1 MTPSGKLR
9 RQRRKLGF
17 VILSGHKCKSQPPSS
32 TSIHPTGNADDKI
45 IRPLDNFSYFGMFF
59 YIWDEDPARVN
70 FSVDQSSKLYL
81 RDTWAVLGGYYLY
94 QRETWR
100 ETVPLANLD
109 TSRELL
115 DLIHDDD
122 HQVTAPTPSLGSHG
136 SGEGDSTYFTGER
149 PSPHHL
155 SVLSKFHSF
164 TRFSAKAFQPV
175 HSEGRRPP
183 ESLKPSYTR
192 QDLIRSTRPH
202 VQ

>member
-1 MTPSGKLR
+1 
-9 RQRRKLGF
+9 
-17 VILSGHKCKSQPPSS
+17 
-32 TSIHPTGNADDKI
+32 
-45 IRPLDNFSYFGMFF
+45 MFF

-70 FSVDQSSKLYL
+70 SSMDQSSKLYL
-81 RDTWAVLGGYYLY
+81 RDTWPVLEGYYLY

-122 HQVTAPTPSLGSHG
+122 DQVTAPTPSLGSHG

-155 SVLSKFHSF
+155 SVLSKFHN
-164 TRFSAKAFQPV
+164 
-175 HSEGRRPP
+175 
-183 ESLKPSYTR
+183 
-192 QDLIRSTRPH
+192 STRKALERVKKWVNFELNLKLQNPLQCQI
-202 VQ
+202 VVN

>member
-1 MTPSGKLR
+1 MRQFQLLWHVFLYLGSGIQQEFISVWISHPSCTSGTVGQYLKGTICTSGKL
-9 RQRRKLGF
+9 G
-17 VILSGHKCKSQPPSS
+17 G
-32 TSIHPTGNADDKI
+32 
-45 IRPLDNFSYFGMFF
+45 
-59 YIWDEDPARVN
+59 
-70 FSVDQSSKLYL
+70 KLYHWP
-81 RDTWAVLGGYYLY
+81 TWTL
-94 QRETWR
+94 
-100 ETVPLANLD
+100 P
-109 TSRELL
+109 ELL
-115 DLIHDDD
+115 DLIHRHHDD